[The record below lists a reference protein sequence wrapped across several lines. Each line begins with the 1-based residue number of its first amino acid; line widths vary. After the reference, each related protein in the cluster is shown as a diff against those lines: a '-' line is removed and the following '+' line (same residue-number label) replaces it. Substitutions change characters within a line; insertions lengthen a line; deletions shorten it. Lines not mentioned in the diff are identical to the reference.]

1 MNIKHENVPG
11 QVQEV
16 TFEINK
22 EDYAAS
28 LEAALRKQ
36 RRSVQIPGF
45 RPGNAPMGI
54 VKKMYEKSLL
64 VQEIDRLVNESMD
77 KFMKDNNVK
86 YIFEPLP
93 VEGKTKADFD
103 SADNFEFVY
112 EYALAPEVNIDY
124 AKLPEVIDFKMIP
137 SDEECKKY
145 IDNLRKRHGNYSEP
159 ETIEDDD
166 NVSVK
171 YGEDKVSYIALEQL
185 TPDAR
190 KGFAGKKIGDTVT
203 LSLRQAFN
211 NNYALAHFLRIDAKD
226 LEEGNDYTYELT
238 ISHIGRIELAVI
250 NEEFFKKAFPDGT
263 VTTEQQLKDKVISV
277 FQQQYAQE
285 IDRKFMNDAVEMLV
299 NNVAIEL
306 PDDFIKRYVRL
317 VQKDMTEEKLNEQYD
332 DIRKSFKWQI
342 IEEKLVAGEDVRVN
356 AEEVKDY
363 FRQYFINNYF
373 ANFNA
378 EDVAPR
384 IEALVKQAMENK
396 ENLKN
401 VYDQLYDAKLV
412 KVLRSKLNLKTKEG
426 NIDMFVDMLVGR
438 DKKAE
443 SKEEEAAPKKS
454 ASRKSAA
461 KSEEQ
466 SEENSKETVEKPKKT
481 AAKKTKKTTEQ
492 E

>member
-22 EDYAAS
+22 EDYAAG
-28 LEAALRKQ
+28 LEAALKKQ

-45 RPGNAPMGI
+45 RPGNAPMGM

-77 KFMKDNNVK
+77 KFMKDNKVK

-103 SADNFEFVY
+103 AADNFEFVY
-112 EYALAPEVNIDY
+112 EYALAPDVNIDY
-124 AKLPEVIDFKMIP
+124 AKLPEIIDFKMIP
-137 SDEECKKY
+137 SDEDCTKY

-159 ETIEDDD
+159 ETIEAGD

-171 YGEDKVSYIALEQL
+171 YGEDKESYIALEQL
-185 TPDAR
+185 TPDACNA
-190 KGFAGKKIGDTVT
+190 FVGKKIGDKVTV
-203 LSLRQAFN
+203 SLRQAFN
-211 NNYALAHFLRIDAKD
+211 NNYALAHFLHIDAKD
-226 LEEGNDYTYELT
+226 LEEGNDYNYELT
-238 ISHIGRIELAVI
+238 ISHIGRIEPAEI
-250 NEEFFKKAFPDGT
+250 NEEFYKKTYPDGS
-263 VTTEQQLKDKVISV
+263 VTNEEQLKDKVIAV

-299 NNVAIEL
+299 NNVEVEF
-306 PDDFIKRYVRL
+306 PDDFIKRYIRL
-317 VQKDMTEEKLNEQYD
+317 VQKDMTEKKLNEQYD

-342 IEEKLVAGEDVRVN
+342 IEEKLVEGEDVRVN
-356 AEEVKDY
+356 ADEVKDY

-384 IEALVKQAMENK
+384 IEELVKQAMENK

-412 KVLRSKLNLKTKEG
+412 KLLRSKLNLKAQEG
-426 NIDMFVDMLVGR
+426 NIETFVDMLVGR
-438 DKKAE
+438 DKKNEA
-443 SKEEEAAPKKS
+443 KEDNDAPKKS
-454 ASRKSAA
+454 SSKESAE
-461 KSEEQ
+461 KSEEK
-466 SEENSKETVEKPKKT
+466 SEEPAEKPKKA

-492 E
+492 